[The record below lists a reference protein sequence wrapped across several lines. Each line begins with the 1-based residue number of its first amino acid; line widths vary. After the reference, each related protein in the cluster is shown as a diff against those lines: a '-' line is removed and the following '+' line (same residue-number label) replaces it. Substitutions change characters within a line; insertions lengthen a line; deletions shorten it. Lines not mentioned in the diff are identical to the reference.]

1 MRCLEAKKIFLT
13 LSLYLFDSFLPTVY
27 TGHKGFTDSLEAFYI
42 YLDTTDTMVASGS
55 EDCRAR

>member
-1 MRCLEAKKIFLT
+1 MEAKKIFLS
-13 LSLYLFDSFLPTVY
+13 LSLYLFHSFLSTIY

>member
-1 MRCLEAKKIFLT
+1 MRCLEAKKIFL
-13 LSLYLFDSFLPTVY
+13 SISSYLFHSFLPTVY

>member
-1 MRCLEAKKIFLT
+1 METKKIFLS
-13 LSLYLFDSFLPTVY
+13 LSSFLLHSFLSIVY

>member
-1 MRCLEAKKIFLT
+1 MEAKKIFL
-13 LSLYLFDSFLPTVY
+13 SFSFYLFQSFLPTVY

>member
-1 MRCLEAKKIFLT
+1 MEAKKIFLS
-13 LSLYLFDSFLPTVY
+13 LSSFLLHSFLPTVY